1 MGKTGI
7 LLDVFLLLPLRD
19 DLFSDSS
26 KLISPTCAN
35 MGLQDIQHK
44 PAVGRLLKS
53 DFVFKVIL
61 SIIPD
66 QLVHLT

>member
-1 MGKTGI
+1 MTI
-7 LLDVFLLLPLRD
+7 IYSSLQD

-35 MGLQDIQHK
+35 MGLQDVQHK
-44 PAVGRLLKS
+44 PAVGCLMKS

-61 SIIPD
+61 SMILR